1 MSDVNYGISNV
12 GTVMTSCAGTQH
24 LTPYHAKL
32 ERVKFGVPLE
42 QVCRPDLPGP
52 LLVSQQSRQLVE
64 LQLNQP
70 LFLDDAAEA
79 EQGGALQE
87 GSFPCSGS
95 PSKHEETHSFSAA
108 GQC

>member
-42 QVCRPDLPGP
+42 QVCKSDLPGP
-52 LLVSQQSRQLVE
+52 LLVSWES
-64 LQLNQP
+64 NQ
-70 LFLDDAAEA
+70 FD
-79 EQGGALQE
+79 
-87 GSFPCSGS
+87 
-95 PSKHEETHSFSAA
+95 SFSNEPFNISFFNHINY
-108 GQC
+108 